1 MDGGVAE
8 LVAECRQDGD
18 ERGQGVGRGTAEY
31 AGVQL
36 GGERLDRHHD
46 VDVAAQARRDRGVA
60 DGGVA
65 GVGDDDGVGAQEIG
79 VLGDERLEP
88 AGALLL

>member
-1 MDGGVAE
+1 MATRAARASGA
-8 LVAECRQDGD
+8 APPKMPECSSR
-18 ERGQGVGRGTAEY
+18 
-31 AGVQL
+31 
-36 GGERLDRHHD
+36 GERLDGHDD
-46 VDVAAQARRDRGVA
+46 VDVAAQAQGDRGMA
-60 DGGVA
+60 DRGVA